1 MVFQAAQG
9 AIPRTGL
16 KAAMAAPTITPNAA
30 REISATNVTGAIRQ
44 AAKATGTDFRYL
56 LAAAKVES
64 NLDPSASARTSS
76 AGGLFQFID
85 QTWLGTIKQSGAS
98 LGYGRYAEAIQQTNS
113 GKYVVSDAALRKEI
127 MALRKD
133 PTANAVMAGA
143 FTKSNAAYLSEK
155 LGRQPSDGELYMAH
169 FLGARGAAKLISM
182 ASATPNALAK
192 DAFPRAAAAN
202 KSIFY
207 GEGGRPRSFAEVT
220 GSLASKYNVARAG
233 DVPAAAPAAPV
244 ETARVAQAY
253 AASAPAAPASQAP
266 LRVAAA
272 DDVTFRNPYRAARA
286 PRPAGP
292 SIQTPAQ
299 RMPAS
304 VAPDYVPPAQPI
316 AAGEKTDWPLRPTVK
331 PGEPLNLFQDS
342 APNVRALFG
351 NG

>member
-1 MVFQAAQG
+1 MV
-9 AIPRTGL
+9 
-16 KAAMAAPTITPNAA
+16 APAITPNVAPS
-30 REISATNVTGAIRQ
+30 REMPSVHGAIRQ
-44 AAKATGTDFRYL
+44 AANVTGANFQYL

-85 QTWLGTIKQSGAS
+85 QTWLGTLKQSGSA
-98 LGYGRYAEAIQQTNS
+98 LGYGKYADAIEQTSS
-113 GKYVVSDAALRKEI
+113 GKFVVADASLRREI

-143 FTKSNAAYLSEK
+143 FTKANAAYLSQK
-155 LGRQPSDGELYMAH
+155 LGREPTDGELYMAH
-169 FLGARGAAKLISM
+169 FLGARGAAKLISL
-182 ASATPNALAK
+182 AAATPNALAR
-192 DAFPRAAAAN
+192 DVFPRAAAAN

-220 GSLASKYNVARAG
+220 GSLSSRYGVAAAQMKPAATASTADTARA
-233 DVPAAAPAAPV
+233 ANAYATAAPV
-244 ETARVAQAY
+244 SHSPQR
-253 AASAPAAPASQAP
+253 
-266 LRVAAA
+266 LAAA
-272 DDVTFRNPYRAARA
+272 EDVTFSNPYRASRA
-286 PRPAGP
+286 PRPVGP

-304 VAPDYVPPAQPI
+304 VAPDHATPASPAPTDKAEWPP
-316 AAGEKTDWPLRPTVK
+316 RPNVK

-342 APNVRALFG
+342 VPNVRALFG